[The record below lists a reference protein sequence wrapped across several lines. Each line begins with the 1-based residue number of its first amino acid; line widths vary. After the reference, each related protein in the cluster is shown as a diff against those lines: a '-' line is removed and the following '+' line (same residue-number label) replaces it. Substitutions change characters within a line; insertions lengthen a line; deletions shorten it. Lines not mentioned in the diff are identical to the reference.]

1 MSRPIKSQ
9 VFILLEACDQIMV
22 KIKCSVTLKHNS
34 NYQLFDTINNMH
46 ASLDTL
52 LKPNIVRMNRTFD
65 WIDNSEIQI

>member
-1 MSRPIKSQ
+1 M
-9 VFILLEACDQIMV
+9 FILLESCDQIMV
-22 KIKCSVTLKHNS
+22 KIKCFVTLKRNS

-65 WIDNSEIQI
+65 WIDNSEIQM